1 MLFLQLPESS
11 DETKIG
17 NDSKNDDKV
26 MEEAEDEKDTNLAA
40 AVKAPEPNSAFKSFF
55 NSNVSL
61 EALEAEIAASKKQRE
76 AVIEVKEDHHH
87 LQTSSQQTPQA
98 LLNNVVNPE
107 VKSEPALSDEKPMIT
122 SPEYQETM
130 FAISSSSSTSSASPS
145 PTKSAADFSTK
156 ISPPNLT
163 KNDHDGTT
171 VVEMQKMMVQKES
184 TEPKPIPTAAAA
196 PIVDNTVITKKEAVV
211 PEPIP
216 DTKPKVL

>member
-1 MLFLQLPESS
+1 MLAAPSALPESS
-11 DETKIG
+11 DEKKIG
-17 NDSKNDDKV
+17 NDSKDDQV
-26 MEEAEDEKDTNLAA
+26 MEDEDEKDTNL

-76 AVIEVKEDHHH
+76 AVIEVKEDHH

-107 VKSEPALSDEKPMIT
+107 VKSEPALSDEKPMIK

-171 VVEMQKMMVQKES
+171 V
-184 TEPKPIPTAAAA
+184 A
-196 PIVDNTVITKKEAVV
+196 
-211 PEPIP
+211 
-216 DTKPKVL
+216 

>member
-1 MLFLQLPESS
+1 
-11 DETKIG
+11 
-17 NDSKNDDKV
+17 

-76 AVIEVKEDHHH
+76 AESDHHH
-87 LQTSSQQTPQA
+87 NIQTPPA
-98 LLNNVVNPE
+98 LVNNVSNQE
-107 VKSEPALSDEKPMIT
+107 VKSEQQALSLDEKPMIT

-130 FAISSSSSTSSASPS
+130 FAISSS
-145 PTKSAADFSTK
+145 PTKSTAVPDFSSSSNLKTV
-156 ISPPNLT
+156 SSANLT
-163 KNDHDGTT
+163 KNQENPT
-171 VVEMQKMMVQKES
+171 VVKTSSDLSTNVVDMQKMMVQKES
-184 TEPKPIPTAAAA
+184 TEPKPTIPAAATVTSTVA
-196 PIVDNTVITKKEAVV
+196 PIVDNTVITKKEALV